1 MKDLDLLVSK
11 RLSPPL
17 YSSTHAEII
26 QWGRFCLRCWAV
38 LTPINSTSL
47 PILIHPTRLK
57 KSRDQ
62 KEVWNSQVSQT
73 CWVWSHH
80 TTVATVGP
88 QPQQQ
93 TQRIWS
99 TTWNMSWTASYSNIA
114 QHFHHTFASLFKT
127 GPTSQFRKRII
138 FLLTI
143 YWLIKYRMHSL
154 TTSTGFTAI
163 FGCFRRWEVYSSLS
177 LLNIYQRSG
186 KDFGG
191 EGMPQNVVS
200 NSNMIKESIVSRISF

>member
-1 MKDLDLLVSK
+1 M
-11 RLSPPL
+11 R
-17 YSSTHAEII
+17 
-26 QWGRFCLRCWAV
+26 QMFCLRCWVV
-38 LTPINSTSL
+38 LTPINSTTL

-62 KEVWNSQVSQT
+62 KEVWNSQVSQARR
-73 CWVWSHH
+73 VWSHYR
-80 TTVATVGP
+80 TVATVGP

-114 QHFHHTFASLFKT
+114 QRFYHTFASIFKT
-127 GPTSQFRKRII
+127 GLTSQFRKRII

-154 TTSTGFTAI
+154 TTSTWFTAI
-163 FGCFRRWEVYSSLS
+163 FGCCRRWEVYSSLS
-177 LLNIYQRSG
+177 LLDIYQEWKRLW
-186 KDFGG
+186 GG
-191 EGMPQNVVS
+191 GDSPKCCEQ
-200 NSNMIKESIVSRISF
+200 